1 MLKKI
6 KTQLNKISKALV
18 FLNSPEHY
26 HSRVKHLKRRGMKI
40 GKNVQILH
48 DTILDPS
55 RAFLI
60 EIGNNVTFAPRC
72 HILTHD
78 ASMNIFQKK
87 TRIGKVK
94 IKDNCFIGAGTII
107 LPNVTIGPNSI
118 IGAGSV
124 ITKNVPENSV
134 IAGNPAKLICSLEKF
149 LKKHDSLSEQHPN
162 YPYPEFHGN
171 WISKENA
178 SKMQKELDNT
188 FGYSTT
194 SKNDIE

>member
-6 KTQLNKISKALV
+6 KSQFKKVSRALL

-26 HSRVKHLKRRGMKI
+26 YSRVKYLERKGMKI

-48 DTILDPS
+48 DTILDSS

-72 HILTHD
+72 HLLTHD

-107 LPNVTIGPNSI
+107 LPNVTIGPNAI

-124 ITKNVPENSV
+124 VTKNVPKNSV
-134 IAGNPAKLICSLEKF
+134 IAGNPAKFICSLEDF
-149 LKKHDSLSEQHPN
+149 LKKHDHLSVQHPN
-162 YPYPEFHGN
+162 YPYPEFHGD

-178 SKMQKELDNT
+178 SKMEKELDNT
-188 FGYSTT
+188 FGYSTS
-194 SKNDIE
+194 SKNDI

>member
-1 MLKKI
+1 MIKKI
-6 KTQLNKISKALV
+6 KTQFEKISRALL
-18 FLNSPEHY
+18 FLHDPRHY
-26 HSRVKHLKRRGMKI
+26 YSRIKYLKRKGMKI
-40 GKNVQILH
+40 GKNVKILH

-72 HILTHD
+72 HLLTHD
-78 ASMNIFQKK
+78 ASMNIFEKN

-107 LPNVTIGPNSI
+107 LPNVTIGPNAI

-124 ITKNVPENSV
+124 VTKNVPKNSV
-134 IAGNPAKLICSLEKF
+134 TAGNPAKLICSLEKF
-149 LKKHDSLSEQHPN
+149 LKKHDDLSTQHPN
-162 YPYPEFHGN
+162 YPYPEFHGD

-178 SKMQKELDNT
+178 SRMEKELDNT
-188 FGYSTT
+188 FGYCG
-194 SKNDIE
+194 SK